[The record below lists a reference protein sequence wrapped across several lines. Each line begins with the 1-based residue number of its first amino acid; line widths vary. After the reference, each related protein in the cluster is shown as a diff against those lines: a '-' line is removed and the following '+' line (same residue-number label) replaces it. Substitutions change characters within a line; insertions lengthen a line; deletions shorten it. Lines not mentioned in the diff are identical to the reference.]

1 MVYQLKI
8 IFNSKNIE
16 EHQEFDNF
24 MKVINDLNEEEG
36 VNTYN
41 VDGLDIANM
50 DQQEIKDLEDEY
62 DPIIGPK
69 TIIEK
74 DDDFWIYELI
84 PSSEDDLTNMIEEN
98 ATESDEFEDDE
109 DDYR

>member
-1 MVYQLKI
+1 MVYQLKV

-16 EHQEFDNF
+16 EYQEFTNF
-24 MKVINDLNEEEG
+24 TKVISDLNEEEG

-41 VDGLDIANM
+41 VESLDIADM
-50 DQQEIKDLEDEY
+50 DQEDIEHLEDEY
-62 DPIIGPK
+62 DPINGPK

-74 DDDFWIYELI
+74 DDDFWIHEFI
-84 PSSEDDLTNMIEEN
+84 PSSEDDLMNMIEEN
-98 ATESDEFEDDE
+98 TTESDEFEDDE